1 MSDTGL
7 NGDQNYR
14 EEKAPLL
21 RKVIARRMLESKTT
35 IPHFY
40 LTVDINPQNL
50 IDLRKEFNANGTKKV
65 SFNDIIIKAVAVDLK
80 NHPECNVS
88 YIDDMIRSYQTID
101 ICLAVSV
108 DGGLLT
114 PKVTNCDKKSILEI
128 NEDTTL
134 LIEKARN
141 KRLRPREGMG
151 GSFTISN
158 LGMFD
163 IEEFIAI
170 LNPPQPMILSVG
182 SIREIP
188 VVENGKISIGKRM
201 KMTLSSDHRALDG
214 AMSAVFLTDLK
225 NILENP
231 REHV

>member
-1 MSDTGL
+1 MSDTGM
-7 NGDQNYR
+7 NGDQNYS

-50 IDLRKEFNANGTKKV
+50 IDLRKEFNANGTKKI
-65 SFNDIIIKAVAVDLK
+65 SFNDIIIKAVAVGLK

-182 SIREIP
+182 AIREIP

-231 REHV
+231 REYL